1 MPHPA
6 RPGTGR
12 RAAWGRRGL
21 PPGREGQRYGVG
33 ASIGLV
39 AVNGTHASAAEV
51 LRAADAACYTA
62 KREGRNRVS
71 IASH

>member
-1 MPHPA
+1 
-6 RPGTGR
+6 
-12 RAAWGRRGL
+12 
-21 PPGREGQRYGVG
+21 
-33 ASIGLV
+33 V